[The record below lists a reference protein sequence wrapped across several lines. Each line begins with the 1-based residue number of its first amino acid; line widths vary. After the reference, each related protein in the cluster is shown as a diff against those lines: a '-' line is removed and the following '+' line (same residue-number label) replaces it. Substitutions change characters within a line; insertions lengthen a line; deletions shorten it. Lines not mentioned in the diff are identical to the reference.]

1 MAKYDVYGIGNAL
14 VDMEY
19 EIEVADLETLGIDK
33 GVMTLVD
40 EQCQLRMM
48 DHLAAYPHQRSS
60 GGSAANSMI
69 AVRQFGGTSFY
80 SCKVAED
87 DLGHFYMKD
96 LLDGGVDTNHHT
108 EKEAGHT
115 GRCVVLVTP
124 DSDRTSALSWG
135 SAANCPP
142 RSWSRTP
149 CATRLLLHGRL
160 SGHLETARQACIA
173 AKRIAEAAGVKTA
186 ISLSDPNMV
195 RFFKA
200 GLLEMIGSGVDL
212 LFANEDEA
220 KGVVGTA
227 DLDSATDY
235 LKTLSQGVRRDHPGS
250 KGALV
255 WDGQTLIDID
265 PVKVKAVDTVGAGTC
280 SPALSSMAEGGLGP
294 STRRR
299 LGFGGIGQTGDQ
311 PGAAH
316 VSGGNPDGSAQP
328 SQGYH
333 LSHRVP
339 GEFPESHHSG
349 HGSRLTRYSSRGLQH
364 PPRNCSAKAAGSGA

>member
-124 DSDRTSALSWG
+124 DSDRTLCTFLGISGELSTKELVEDALRDSAYFYMEGYLVTS
-135 SAANCPP
+135 
-142 RSWSRTP
+142 
-149 CATRLLLHGRL
+149 
-160 SGHLETARQACIA
+160 ETARQACIA
-173 AKRIAEAAGVKTA
+173 AKRVAEAAGVKTA

-227 DLDSATDY
+227 DLDSAIDY
-235 LKTLSQGVRRDHPGS
+235 LKTLSQEFVITRGS

-265 PVKVKAVDTVGAGTC
+265 PVKVKAVDTVGAGDMFAGAFLYGRGQGWDHRHAG
-280 SPALSSMAEGGLGP
+280 ALASAASAKLVTSLGP
-294 STRRR
+294 RMS
-299 LGFGGIGQTGDQ
+299 
-311 PGAAH
+311 AAETQA
-316 VSGGNPDGSAQP
+316 V
-328 SQGYH
+328 
-333 LSHRVP
+333 L
-339 GEFPESHHSG
+339 
-349 HGSRLTRYSSRGLQH
+349 HGL
-364 PPRNCSAKAAGSGA
+364 P

>member
-19 EIEVADLETLGIDK
+19 EVEIADLEALGIDK

-40 EQCQLRMM
+40 EEHQLRMM
-48 DHLAAYPHQRSS
+48 NHLAAHAHQRSS

-80 SCKVAED
+80 SCKVAGD

-96 LLDGGVDTNHHT
+96 LLNGGVDTNHHT
-108 EKEAGHT
+108 EKESGHT

-124 DSDRTSALSWG
+124 DSDRTLCTFLGISGELSAKELVEDALLD
-135 SAANCPP
+135 SAWFYMEGYLVT
-142 RSWSRTP
+142 S
-149 CATRLLLHGRL
+149 
-160 SGHLETARQACIA
+160 ETARQACIA
-173 AKRIAEAAGVKTA
+173 AKRLAEAAGVKTA

-220 KGVVGTA
+220 KGVAGAA
-227 DLDSATDY
+227 DLSGTVDY
-235 LKTLSQGVRRDHPGS
+235 LKSLSREFVITRGS

-255 WDGQTLIDID
+255 WDGRTLIEID
-265 PVKVKAVDTVGAGTC
+265 SVPVEAVDTVGAGDMFAGAFLYGRGQGWEH
-280 SPALSSMAEGGLGP
+280 PRAGALASAASAKLVTRLGP
-294 STRRR
+294 RMS
-299 LGFGGIGQTGDQ
+299 
-311 PGAAH
+311 AAETQ
-316 VSGGNPDGSAQP
+316 AI
-328 SQGYH
+328 
-333 LSHRVP
+333 
-339 GEFPESHHSG
+339 
-349 HGSRLTRYSSRGLQH
+349 LQNF
-364 PPRNCSAKAAGSGA
+364 R

>member
-19 EIEVADLETLGIDK
+19 EVEVADLAALWIDK

-40 EQCQLRMM
+40 EDHQVRMM
-48 DHLAAYPHQRSS
+48 AHLAAHPHQRSS

-69 AVRQFGGTSFY
+69 AVSQFGGTSFY
-80 SCKVAED
+80 SCKVAGD

-108 EKEAGHT
+108 EKEPGHT

-124 DSDRTSALSWG
+124 DSDRTLCTFLGISGELSAKELVEE
-135 SAANCPP
+135 A
-142 RSWSRTP
+142 
-149 CATRLLLHGRL
+149 LLDSKYFYMEGYLVT
-160 SGHLETARQACIA
+160 SETARQACIA
-173 AKRIAEAAGVKTA
+173 AKRLAEAAGVKTA

-195 RFFKA
+195 RYFKA

-220 KGVVGTA
+220 RDVAGAA
-227 DLDSATDY
+227 DLSGTVDY
-235 LKTLSQGVRRDHPGS
+235 LKTLSKEFVITRGS

-265 PVKVKAVDTVGAGTC
+265 PVRVEAVDTVGAVDMFSGAFLYC
-280 SPALSSMAEGGLGP
+280 RVRGWDHRRAGALASTASAELVTRLGP
-294 STRRR
+294 RMAAAETRT
-299 LGFGGIGQTGDQ
+299 I
-311 PGAAH
+311 
-316 VSGGNPDGSAQP
+316 
-328 SQGYH
+328 
-333 LSHRVP
+333 
-339 GEFPESHHSG
+339 
-349 HGSRLTRYSSRGLQH
+349 LQSF
-364 PPRNCSAKAAGSGA
+364 R

>member
-124 DSDRTSALSWG
+124 DSDRTLCTFLGISGELSTKELVEDALRDSAYFYMEGYLVTS
-135 SAANCPP
+135 
-142 RSWSRTP
+142 
-149 CATRLLLHGRL
+149 
-160 SGHLETARQACIA
+160 ETARQACIA
-173 AKRIAEAAGVKTA
+173 AKRVAEAAGVKTA

-200 GLLEMIGSGVDL
+200 GLLEMIGPGVDL

-220 KGVVGTA
+220 KGVVGAA
-227 DLDSATDY
+227 DLDSAIDY
-235 LKTLSQGVRRDHPGS
+235 LKTLSQEFVITRGS

-255 WDGQTLIDID
+255 WDGRTLIDID
-265 PVKVKAVDTVGAGTC
+265 PVKVKAVDTVGAGDMFAGAFLYGRGRGWDHRRAG
-280 SPALSSMAEGGLGP
+280 ALASAASAKLVTSLGP
-294 STRRR
+294 RMS
-299 LGFGGIGQTGDQ
+299 
-311 PGAAH
+311 AAETQA
-316 VSGGNPDGSAQP
+316 V
-328 SQGYH
+328 
-333 LSHRVP
+333 L
-339 GEFPESHHSG
+339 
-349 HGSRLTRYSSRGLQH
+349 HGL
-364 PPRNCSAKAAGSGA
+364 P

>member
-48 DHLAAYPHQRSS
+48 DHLAAHPHQRSS

-124 DSDRTSALSWG
+124 DSDRTLCTFLGISGGLSTKELVEDALRDSAYFYMEGYLVTS
-135 SAANCPP
+135 
-142 RSWSRTP
+142 
-149 CATRLLLHGRL
+149 
-160 SGHLETARQACIA
+160 ETARQACIA
-173 AKRIAEAAGVKTA
+173 AKRVAEAAGVKTA

-227 DLDSATDY
+227 DLDSAIDY
-235 LKTLSQGVRRDHPGS
+235 LKTLSQEFVITRGS

-265 PVKVKAVDTVGAGTC
+265 PVKVKAVDTVGAGDMFAGAFLYGRGRGWDHRRAG
-280 SPALSSMAEGGLGP
+280 ALASAASAKLVTSLGP
-294 STRRR
+294 RMS
-299 LGFGGIGQTGDQ
+299 
-311 PGAAH
+311 AAETQA
-316 VSGGNPDGSAQP
+316 V
-328 SQGYH
+328 
-333 LSHRVP
+333 L
-339 GEFPESHHSG
+339 
-349 HGSRLTRYSSRGLQH
+349 HGL
-364 PPRNCSAKAAGSGA
+364 P

>member
-19 EIEVADLETLGIDK
+19 EVEVADLEALGIEK

-40 EQCQLRMM
+40 GEQQLKMM
-48 DHLAAYPHQRSS
+48 NHLAAHPHQRGS

-80 SCKVAED
+80 SCKVAGD

-108 EKEAGHT
+108 EREPGHT

-124 DSDRTSALSWG
+124 DSDRTLCTFLGISGGLSTKELVEDALRDSAWFYMEGYLVTS
-135 SAANCPP
+135 
-142 RSWSRTP
+142 
-149 CATRLLLHGRL
+149 H
-160 SGHLETARQACIA
+160 TARRACVA
-173 AKRIAEAAGVKTA
+173 GKRIAEAAGVKTA

-195 RFFKA
+195 RFFKP

-220 KGVVGTA
+220 KGMA
-227 DLDSATDY
+227 DTTDLNGAVAY
-235 LKTLSQGVRRDHPGS
+235 LKTLSREFIITRGS

-255 WDGQTLIDID
+255 WDGQTLMDIA
-265 PVKVKAVDTVGAGTC
+265 PVRVEAVDTVGAGDMF
-280 SPALSSMAEGGLGP
+280 AGAFLYGLSQGWNHQRAGTLASAASAKLVTSLGP
-294 STRRR
+294 RMAAAETRAV
-299 LGFGGIGQTGDQ
+299 L
-311 PGAAH
+311 
-316 VSGGNPDGSAQP
+316 
-328 SQGYH
+328 
-333 LSHRVP
+333 
-339 GEFPESHHSG
+339 HSF
-349 HGSRLTRYSSRGLQH
+349 Q
-364 PPRNCSAKAAGSGA
+364 

>member
-1 MAKYDVYGIGNAL
+1 MAKYNVYGIGNAL

-19 EIEVADLETLGIDK
+19 EVEVVDLEALGIEK

-40 EQCQLRMM
+40 EEQQLRMM
-48 DHLAAYPHQRSS
+48 DHLAARPHQRGS

-80 SCKVAED
+80 SCKVAGD

-108 EKEAGHT
+108 EKGPGHT

-124 DSDRTSALSWG
+124 DSDRTLCTFLGISGGLSTKELVEDALRDSAYFYMEGYLVTS
-135 SAANCPP
+135 
-142 RSWSRTP
+142 
-149 CATRLLLHGRL
+149 H
-160 SGHLETARQACIA
+160 TARRACGA
-173 AKRIAEAAGVKTA
+173 GKRIAEAAGVKTA

-195 RFFKA
+195 RFFKP

-220 KGVVGTA
+220 KGLVDAV
-227 DLDSATDY
+227 DLASTVAY
-235 LKTLSQGVRRDHPGS
+235 LKTLAREFVITRGA

-265 PVKVKAVDTVGAGTC
+265 PVKVQAVDTVGAGDMFAGAFLYGRTRGWDHRRAGVLA
-280 SPALSSMAEGGLGP
+280 STASAKLVTSLGP
-294 STRRR
+294 RM
-299 LGFGGIGQTGDQ
+299 
-311 PGAAH
+311 AA
-316 VSGGNPDGSAQP
+316 DK
-328 SQGYH
+328 
-333 LSHRVP
+333 
-339 GEFPESHHSG
+339 
-349 HGSRLTRYSSRGLQH
+349 TRGLLQNF
-364 PPRNCSAKAAGSGA
+364 R